1 MEGVGLAV
9 CVAVLEGVGVR
20 VLDLV
25 RVAVREL
32 LGEGEPVLLPLL
44 LGVGRWDGVG
54 NAVRVVESVGD
65 GEPENVSLGVTV
77 LVAASV
83 GKAVRV
89 GESEG
94 TGAPEHVGVP
104 VEAAVPLA
112 DPVGLDGGVPAG
124 EVDGVGLAAHEPE
137 EHPPS
142 VPSVWLFGPRGC
154 GRKRLARVTLVYVEI
169 GLLECKVD
177 IASKRAGAG
186 VADPARATGSAI
198 QIKRPRRRG
207 YDGHAQLTGV
217 GGAHVPSVVLHT
229 VNGAGGLPEHCAHG
243 KKKQYRCG
251 PPDCQCGIRHYGVHG
266 QGSVAGASSTRLN

>member
-142 VPSVWLFGPRGC
+142 VPNSVRHTHPSGFS
-154 GRKRLARVTLVYVEI
+154 VQEV
-169 GLLECKVD
+169 VD
-177 IASKRAGAG
+177 
-186 VADPARATGSAI
+186 
-198 QIKRPRRRG
+198 
-207 YDGHAQLTGV
+207 
-217 GGAHVPSVVLHT
+217 
-229 VNGAGGLPEHCAHG
+229 VNGWHELHW
-243 KKKQYRCG
+243 
-251 PPDCQCGIRHYGVHG
+251 
-266 QGSVAGASSTRLN
+266 STLKLGCWNAKLT